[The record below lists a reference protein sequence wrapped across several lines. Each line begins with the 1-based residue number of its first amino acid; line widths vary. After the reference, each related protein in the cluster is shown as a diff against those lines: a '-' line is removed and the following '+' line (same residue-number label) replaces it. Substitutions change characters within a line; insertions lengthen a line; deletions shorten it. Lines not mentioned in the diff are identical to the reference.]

1 MDIVVFFIQLS
12 RLTTHKKSKNT
23 ATSHSAMG
31 KWIISGCMLGA
42 QSGRGI
48 CMVALCWENILLK
61 GRLFVEGILY
71 GILAIPYEIL
81 LGSISII

>member
-1 MDIVVFFIQLS
+1 
-12 RLTTHKKSKNT
+12 
-23 ATSHSAMG
+23 
-31 KWIISGCMLGA
+31 
-42 QSGRGI
+42 
-48 CMVALCWENILLK
+48 MVALCWENILLK